1 MGWRE
6 YNLPIF
12 HTYSPYKTGSLELSV
27 LIYFISSNPLDS
39 IFLVDDSGCG
49 IDKQILILLIS

>member
-12 HTYSPYKTGSLELSV
+12 PYKTGSLELSV
-27 LIYFISSNPLDS
+27 ILIYFISSNPLDS
-39 IFLVDDSGCG
+39 IFMVDDVGCG
-49 IDKQILILLIS
+49 IDKHMLILLIL

>member
-12 HTYSPYKTGSLELSV
+12 HIYSPYKTGSLELSV
-27 LIYFISSNPLDS
+27 IVIYFIDS
-39 IFLVDDSGCG
+39 IFMVDDVGCG
-49 IDKQILILLIS
+49 IDKHMLILLIL